1 MAFTVPGRS
10 TTVSPFIVF
19 AKRILA
25 VSANLASCERL
36 FSIFGNILTKVRNR
50 TGDTVLVKLS
60 EVKLHIRDDHVASGT
75 KMHYKRNFSAKPTT
89 TSQAQSAPSSAS
101 VDSIINGKC
110 IHLSCL
116 ITVLK
121 FFD

>member
-10 TTVSPFIVF
+10 TDVPPFIVF

-25 VSANLASCERL
+25 VSANSASCERL

-60 EVKLHIRDDHVASGT
+60 EVKLHVRDDHVASGI
-75 KMHYKRNFSAKPTT
+75 KKRYKRDFSAKHTT

-110 IHLSCL
+110 IHYH
-116 ITVLK
+116 V
-121 FFD
+121 